1 VKAHILVTGGTGFIG
16 AALIKVVR
24 AAGYKVTSVSR
35 SQTIDKDHFSL
46 DLANKD
52 YVANF
57 VRNLEP
63 VTTII
68 HCAAIAH
75 GENPPKNY
83 SVSELNTLILE
94 NLISSFGYLQP
105 HWIFLSSVSVYGVGY
120 EKNPVQIIV
129 LPETKD
135 DYGAGKLRDEQ
146 RLLSKCDNLDILRL
160 MPTYDSDH
168 MADVKKRI
176 FFPKTNIKF
185 RIFPSP
191 SYALCNVSI
200 VGDAVL
206 KCLNGIPG
214 RRLHQVGDALPI
226 SQRDLLDKF
235 PGFTITIPQLL
246 IKICIKLIPLNLK
259 LGYGVRLLLKKLALP
274 NIYELGIRDL
284 PKRKA

>member
-1 VKAHILVTGGTGFIG
+1 VKGHILVTGGTGFIG
-16 AALIKVVR
+16 AALIRVLRV
-24 AAGYKVTSVSR
+24 AGYKVTSVSR
-35 SQTIDKDHFSL
+35 SRTIANDHFTL

-52 YVANF
+52 SVANF
-57 VRNLEP
+57 VRNLDS
-63 VTTII
+63 VTTVI

-75 GENPPKNY
+75 GENPPNNY
-83 SVSELNTLILE
+83 SVSDFNTLILE
-94 NLISSFGYLQP
+94 NLLSSFGHLQP

-120 EKNPVQIIV
+120 EQNPVQIVV
-129 LPETKD
+129 LPETTD
-135 DYGAGKLRDEQ
+135 DYGSGKLRDEQ

-160 MPTYDSDH
+160 MPTYDPDH

-191 SYALCNVSI
+191 SYGLCNVSI

-206 KCLNGIPG
+206 KCLNSIPG
-214 RRLHQVGDALPI
+214 RRLHQVGDVSLI
-226 SQRDLLDKF
+226 SQRDLLEKF
-235 PGFTITIPQLL
+235 PGFAIALPQLL

-274 NIYELGIRDL
+274 NVYEVGIREL
-284 PKRKA
+284 PKR